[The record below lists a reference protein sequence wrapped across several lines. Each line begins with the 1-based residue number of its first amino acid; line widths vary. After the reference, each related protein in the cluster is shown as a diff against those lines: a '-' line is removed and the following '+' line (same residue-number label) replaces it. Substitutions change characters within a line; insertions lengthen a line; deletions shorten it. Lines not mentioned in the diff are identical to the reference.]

1 MKPTLLYIAAL
12 GVVACAVFTSCEQ
25 NNNQEPEHVDSL
37 KYLYS
42 VNYSQELMDYVDIE
56 ITYANGKGELITDT
70 LTKDSM
76 QSILLPCPDFFDGYV
91 TDTTRL
97 SASWNRLIYID
108 TIPARLY
115 LKSRYLMKPGII
127 VDKDIMIPILSDM
140 QIQSRWWESDSTA
153 SFKDYS
159 GWESMKCDPIHSVRG
174 SKLKAYIDLVNE
186 QPPTLDYTLRRD
198 PDDRTEGELV
208 KTEEITQQKR

>member
-25 NNNQEPEHVDSL
+25 NNNQGPEHVDSL

-42 VNYSQELMDYVDIE
+42 VEYSQELMDYVDIE

-76 QSILLPCPDFFDGYV
+76 QSILLRFEDFDGYAR
-91 TDTTRL
+91 DTTRR
-97 SASWNRLIYID
+97 SAYWDKMINID

-115 LKSRYLMKPGII
+115 LKSRYLMKPDII
-127 VDKDIMIPILSDM
+127 VDNDIMIHFLSEIEM
-140 QIQSRWWESDSTA
+140 QSRWWESDSTA
-153 SFKDYS
+153 SFKDY
-159 GWESMKCDPIHSVRG
+159 GWEYMKCDPIHSVRG
-174 SKLKAYIDLVNE
+174 SKLKAYIYLVNE
-186 QPPTLDYTLRRD
+186 QPPTLDYTLRRN
-198 PDDRTEGELV
+198 PNGRTEGELV

>member
-12 GVVACAVFTSCEQ
+12 GVVACAVFTACEQ
-25 NNNQEPEHVDSL
+25 NNNQGPEHVDSL

-42 VNYSQELMDYVDIE
+42 VEYSQELMDYVDIE

-76 QSILLPCPDFFDGYV
+76 QSILLRFEDFDGYAR
-91 TDTTRL
+91 DTTRR
-97 SASWNRLIYID
+97 SAYWDKMINID

-115 LKSRYLMKPGII
+115 LKSRYLMKPDII
-127 VDKDIMIPILSDM
+127 VDNDIMIHFLSEIEM
-140 QIQSRWWESDSTA
+140 QSPWWKSDSTA
-153 SFKDYS
+153 SFKDY
-159 GWESMKCDPIHSVRG
+159 GWEYMKCDPIHSVRG

-198 PDDRTEGELV
+198 PNDRTEGELV

>member
-25 NNNQEPEHVDSL
+25 NNNQGPEHVDSL
-37 KYLYS
+37 KYMYS
-42 VNYSQELMDYVDIE
+42 VEYSQELMDYVDIE

-76 QSILLPCPDFFDGYV
+76 QSILLRFEDFDGYAR
-91 TDTTRL
+91 DTTRR
-97 SASWNRLIYID
+97 SAYWDKMINID

-115 LKSRYLMKPGII
+115 LKSRYLMKPDII
-127 VDKDIMIPILSDM
+127 VDKDIMIHFLSEIEM
-140 QIQSRWWESDSTA
+140 QSRWWESDSTA
-153 SFKDYS
+153 SFKDY
-159 GWESMKCDPIHSVRG
+159 GWEYMKCDPIHSVRG

-198 PDDRTEGELV
+198 PNDRTEGELV

>member
-25 NNNQEPEHVDSL
+25 NNNQGPEHVDSL

-42 VNYSQELMDYVDIE
+42 VEYSQELMDYVDIE
-56 ITYANGKGELITDT
+56 ITYANGRGELITDT

-76 QSILLPCPDFFDGYV
+76 QSILLRFEDFDGYAR
-91 TDTTRL
+91 DTTRR
-97 SASWNRLIYID
+97 SAYWDKMINID

-115 LKSRYLMKPGII
+115 LKSRYLMKPDII
-127 VDKDIMIPILSDM
+127 VDNDIMIHFLSEIEM
-140 QIQSRWWESDSTA
+140 QSPWWKSDSTA
-153 SFKDYS
+153 SFKDY
-159 GWESMKCDPIHSVRG
+159 GWEYMKCDPIHSVRG

>member
-25 NNNQEPEHVDSL
+25 NNNQGPEHVDSL

-42 VNYSQELMDYVDIE
+42 VEYSQELMDYVDIE

-76 QSILLPCPDFFDGYV
+76 QSIQLRFEDFDGYAR
-91 TDTTRL
+91 DTTRR
-97 SASWNRLIYID
+97 SAYWDKMINID

-115 LKSRYLMKPGII
+115 LKSRYLMKPDII
-127 VDKDIMIPILSDM
+127 VDNDIMIHFLSEIEM
-140 QIQSRWWESDSTA
+140 QSPWWKSDSTA
-153 SFKDYS
+153 SFKDY
-159 GWESMKCDPIHSVRG
+159 GWEYMKCDPIHSVRG

-198 PDDRTEGELV
+198 PNDRTEGELV

>member
-25 NNNQEPEHVDSL
+25 NNNQGPEHVDSL

-42 VNYSQELMDYVDIE
+42 VEYSQELMDYVDIE

-76 QSILLPCPDFFDGYV
+76 QSILLRFEDFDGYAR
-91 TDTTRL
+91 DTTRR
-97 SASWNRLIYID
+97 SAYWDKMINID

-115 LKSRYLMKPGII
+115 LKSRYLMKPDII
-127 VDKDIMIPILSDM
+127 VDNDIMIHFLSEIEM
-140 QIQSRWWESDSTA
+140 QSPWWKSDSTA
-153 SFKDYS
+153 SFKDY
-159 GWESMKCDPIHSVRG
+159 GWEYMKCDPIHSVRG

>member
-25 NNNQEPEHVDSL
+25 NNNQGPEHVDSL

-42 VNYSQELMDYVDIE
+42 VEYSQELMDYVDIE
-56 ITYANGKGELITDT
+56 ITYANNRGELITDT

-76 QSILLPCPDFFDGYV
+76 QSIVLQFEDFDGYAR
-91 TDTTRL
+91 DTTRR
-97 SASWNRLIYID
+97 SAYWDKMINID

-115 LKSRYLMKPGII
+115 LKSRYLMKPDII
-127 VDKDIMIPILSDM
+127 VDNDIMIHFLSEIEM
-140 QIQSRWWESDSTA
+140 QSRWWESDSTA
-153 SFKDYS
+153 SFKDY
-159 GWESMKCDPIHSVRG
+159 GWEYMKCDPIHSVRG

-198 PDDRTEGELV
+198 PNDRTEGELV

>member
-12 GVVACAVFTSCEQ
+12 GVVACAVFTSCEK
-25 NNNQEPEHVDSL
+25 NNNQGPEHVDSL

-42 VNYSQELMDYVDIE
+42 VEYSQELMDYVDIE

-76 QSILLPCPDFFDGYV
+76 QSILLRFEDFDGYAR
-91 TDTTRL
+91 DTTRR
-97 SASWNRLIYID
+97 SAYWDKMINID

-115 LKSRYLMKPGII
+115 LKSRYLMKPDII
-127 VDKDIMIPILSDM
+127 VDNDIMIHFLSEIEM
-140 QIQSRWWESDSTA
+140 QSRWWESDSTA
-153 SFKDYS
+153 SFKDY
-159 GWESMKCDPIHSVRG
+159 GWEYMKCDPIHSVRG

-198 PDDRTEGELV
+198 PNDRTEGELV

>member
-25 NNNQEPEHVDSL
+25 NNNQGPEHVDSL

-42 VNYSQELMDYVDIE
+42 VEYSQELMDYVDIE

-76 QSILLPCPDFFDGYV
+76 QSILLRFEDFDGYAR
-91 TDTTRL
+91 DTTRR
-97 SASWNRLIYID
+97 SAYWDKMINID

-115 LKSRYLMKPGII
+115 LKSRYLMKPDII
-127 VDKDIMIPILSDM
+127 VDKDIMIHFLSEIEM
-140 QIQSRWWESDSTA
+140 QSRWWESDSTA
-153 SFKDYS
+153 SFKDY
-159 GWESMKCDPIHSVRG
+159 GWEYMKCDPIHSVRG

-198 PDDRTEGELV
+198 PNDRTEGELV

>member
-1 MKPTLLYIAAL
+1 
-12 GVVACAVFTSCEQ
+12 
-25 NNNQEPEHVDSL
+25 
-37 KYLYS
+37 
-42 VNYSQELMDYVDIE
+42 
-56 ITYANGKGELITDT
+56 
-70 LTKDSM
+70 M
-76 QSILLPCPDFFDGYV
+76 QSIVLQFEDFDGYAR
-91 TDTTRL
+91 DTTRR
-97 SASWNRLIYID
+97 SAFWNKVIYID

-127 VDKDIMIPILSDM
+127 VDNDIMIPIRSNIQM
-140 QIQSRWWESDSTA
+140 QSRWWESDSTA
-153 SFKDYS
+153 SFNGY
-159 GWESMKCDPIHSVRG
+159 GWEHMECDPIHSVRG

>member
-25 NNNQEPEHVDSL
+25 NNNQGPEHVDSL

-42 VNYSQELMDYVDIE
+42 VEYSQELMDYVDIE

-76 QSILLPCPDFFDGYV
+76 QSILLRFEDFDGYAR
-91 TDTTRL
+91 DTTRR
-97 SASWNRLIYID
+97 SAYWDKMINID

-115 LKSRYLMKPGII
+115 LKSRYLMKPDII
-127 VDKDIMIPILSDM
+127 VDNDIMIHFLSEIEM
-140 QIQSRWWESDSTA
+140 QSPWWKSDSTA
-153 SFKDYS
+153 SFKDY
-159 GWESMKCDPIHSVRG
+159 GWEYMKCDPIHSVRG
-174 SKLKAYIDLVNE
+174 SKLKAFIDLVNE

-198 PDDRTEGELV
+198 PNDRTEGELV

>member
-1 MKPTLLYIAAL
+1 MKQTLLYIAAL

-25 NNNQEPEHVDSL
+25 NNNQGPEHVDSL

-42 VNYSQELMDYVDIE
+42 VEYSQELMDYVDIE

-76 QSILLPCPDFFDGYV
+76 QSILLRFEDFDGYAR
-91 TDTTRL
+91 DTTRR
-97 SASWNRLIYID
+97 SAYWDKMINID

-115 LKSRYLMKPGII
+115 LKSRYLMKPDII
-127 VDKDIMIPILSDM
+127 VDKDIMIHFLSEIEM
-140 QIQSRWWESDSTA
+140 QSRWWESDSTA
-153 SFKDYS
+153 SFKDY
-159 GWESMKCDPIHSVRG
+159 GWEYMKCDPIHSVRG

-186 QPPTLDYTLRRD
+186 QPPTLDSTLRRD

>member
-1 MKPTLLYIAAL
+1 MKPTLLYIAAS

-25 NNNQEPEHVDSL
+25 NNNQGPEHVDSL

-42 VNYSQELMDYVDIE
+42 VEYSQELMDYVDIE

-76 QSILLPCPDFFDGYV
+76 QSILLRFEDFDGYAR
-91 TDTTRL
+91 DTTRR
-97 SASWNRLIYID
+97 SAYWDKMINID

-115 LKSRYLMKPGII
+115 LKSRYLMKPDII
-127 VDKDIMIPILSDM
+127 VDNDIMIHFLSEIEM
-140 QIQSRWWESDSTA
+140 QSRWWESDSTA
-153 SFKDYS
+153 SFKDY
-159 GWESMKCDPIHSVRG
+159 GWEYMKCDPIHSVRG

>member
-25 NNNQEPEHVDSL
+25 NNNQGPEHVDSL
-37 KYLYS
+37 KYMYS
-42 VNYSQELMDYVDIE
+42 VEYSQELMDYVDIE

-76 QSILLPCPDFFDGYV
+76 QSILLRFEDFDGYAR
-91 TDTTRL
+91 DTTRR
-97 SASWNRLIYID
+97 SAYWDKMINID

-115 LKSRYLMKPGII
+115 LKSRYLMKPDII
-127 VDKDIMIPILSDM
+127 VDNDIMIHFLSEIEM
-140 QIQSRWWESDSTA
+140 QSPWWKSDSTA
-153 SFKDYS
+153 SFKDY
-159 GWESMKCDPIHSVRG
+159 GWEYMKCDPIHSVRG

-198 PDDRTEGELV
+198 PNDRTEGELV

>member
-25 NNNQEPEHVDSL
+25 NNNQEPEHVDSQGYI
-37 KYLYS
+37 YL

-56 ITYANGKGELITDT
+56 ITYANSKGELITDT

-76 QSILLPCPDFFDGYV
+76 QSIVLPYPDFDGLA
-91 TDTTRL
+91 TDTTRR
-97 SASWNRLIYID
+97 SATWNKVICID
-108 TIPARLY
+108 NIPARLY

-140 QIQSRWWESDSTA
+140 QMQSRWWESDSTA
-153 SFKDYS
+153 SFKSY
-159 GWESMKCDPIHSVRG
+159 GWVSMKCDPIHSVRG

-198 PDDRTEGELV
+198 PSDRTEGELV
-208 KTEEITQQKR
+208 KTEELIQQKR

>member
-25 NNNQEPEHVDSL
+25 NNNQGPEHVDSL

-42 VNYSQELMDYVDIE
+42 VEYSQELMDYVDIE

-76 QSILLPCPDFFDGYV
+76 QSILLRFEDFDGYAR
-91 TDTTRL
+91 DTTRR
-97 SASWNRLIYID
+97 SAYWDKMINID
-108 TIPARLY
+108 TIPVRLY
-115 LKSRYLMKPGII
+115 LKSRYLMKPDII
-127 VDKDIMIPILSDM
+127 VDNDIMIHFLSEIEM
-140 QIQSRWWESDSTA
+140 QSRWWESDSTA
-153 SFKDYS
+153 SFKDY
-159 GWESMKCDPIHSVRG
+159 GWEYMKCDPIHSVRG

-198 PDDRTEGELV
+198 PNDRTEGELV

>member
-25 NNNQEPEHVDSL
+25 NNNQGPEHVDSL

-42 VNYSQELMDYVDIE
+42 VEYSQELMDYVDIE

-76 QSILLPCPDFFDGYV
+76 QSILLRFEDFDGYAR
-91 TDTTRL
+91 DTTRR
-97 SASWNRLIYID
+97 SAYWDKMINID

-115 LKSRYLMKPGII
+115 LKSRYLMKPDII
-127 VDKDIMIPILSDM
+127 VDKDIMIHFLSEIEM
-140 QIQSRWWESDSTA
+140 QSRWWESDSTA
-153 SFKDYS
+153 SFKDY
-159 GWESMKCDPIHSVRG
+159 GWEYMKCDPIHSVRG

>member
-25 NNNQEPEHVDSL
+25 NNNQGPEHVDSL
-37 KYLYS
+37 KYMYS
-42 VNYSQELMDYVDIE
+42 VEYSQELMDYVDIE
-56 ITYANGKGELITDT
+56 ITYANNRGELITDT

-76 QSILLPCPDFFDGYV
+76 QSIVLQFEDFDGYAR
-91 TDTTRL
+91 DTTRR
-97 SASWNRLIYID
+97 SAFWNKVIYID

-153 SFKDYS
+153 SFKDY
-159 GWESMKCDPIHSVRG
+159 GWEYMKCDPIHSVRG

-208 KTEEITQQKR
+208 KTEEITQQKL

>member
-25 NNNQEPEHVDSL
+25 NNNQGPEHVDSL

-42 VNYSQELMDYVDIE
+42 VEYSQELMDYVDIE

-76 QSILLPCPDFFDGYV
+76 QSILLRFEDFDGYAR
-91 TDTTRL
+91 DTTRR
-97 SASWNRLIYID
+97 SAYWDKMINID

-115 LKSRYLMKPGII
+115 LKSRYLMKPDII
-127 VDKDIMIPILSDM
+127 VDNDIMIHFLSEIEM
-140 QIQSRWWESDSTA
+140 QSRWWESDSTA
-153 SFKDYS
+153 SFKDY
-159 GWESMKCDPIHSVRG
+159 GWEYMKCDPIHSVRG
-174 SKLKAYIDLVNE
+174 SKLKAYSDLVNE

-198 PDDRTEGELV
+198 PNDRTEGELV

>member
-25 NNNQEPEHVDSL
+25 NNNQGPEHVDSL

-42 VNYSQELMDYVDIE
+42 VEYSQELMDYVDIE

-76 QSILLPCPDFFDGYV
+76 QSIQLRFEDFDGYAR
-91 TDTTRL
+91 DTTRR
-97 SASWNRLIYID
+97 SAYWDKMINID

-115 LKSRYLMKPGII
+115 LKSRYLMKPDII
-127 VDKDIMIPILSDM
+127 VDNDIMIHFLSEIEM
-140 QIQSRWWESDSTA
+140 QSPWWKSDSTA
-153 SFKDYS
+153 SFKDY
-159 GWESMKCDPIHSVRG
+159 GWEYMKCDPIYSVRG

-198 PDDRTEGELV
+198 PNDRTEGELV